1 MTFTQFL
8 LALRGRIWVFL
19 ALLVATVGAA
29 AVVTMLMPKQYQATV
44 SLLLDNRDEQ
54 SLNGT
59 LPSSRERLGY
69 MQTQMDIMNSQ
80 RVARRV
86 VDDLKLAEGEAIRAA
101 FEKSNGKG
109 SVEDWLAAG
118 LLADLKVTT
127 SQSSVVQ
134 LTYQSDDPKFAADM
148 ANAFAKAYMDITLS
162 LRVEPTKQA
171 ASWFDDQ
178 LKVLRRDFEEAQAK
192 LAAFQK
198 EKGIIATDERLDV
211 ENQRLTE
218 LSSQALVAQNMTY
231 ESASRSGLANR
242 NANPESLPEVLANPL
257 LQTLKTELLRAEA
270 KLQELSTRVGPNHP
284 QYQQQASEISALRSR
299 INSEQ
304 SRVVAGVQ
312 NQTAQNR
319 AREASLL
326 AALDQQR
333 KRVVEMREAKNQAFV
348 LARDVDTAQ
357 KAYEAAL
364 ARATVNKVDAGAR
377 QANVAIL
384 NPASEPSRPS
394 KPKVFVNLALGLA
407 IGLMLGL
414 GAVFLLELTDRRVR
428 HSDDL
433 EAEVDVPM
441 LGTIQ
446 AWHPSRLLGGPGAGT
461 KALPS
466 PAV

>member
-8 LALRGRIWVFL
+8 LALRGRLWVFL

-29 AVVTMLMPKQYQATV
+29 AVVTMLLPKQYQATV

-59 LPSSRERLGY
+59 LPSSRERLGF

-86 VDDLKLAEGEAIRAA
+86 VDDLKLAEGEAIREA
-101 FEKSNGKG
+101 FAKSNGKG

-148 ANAFAKAYMDITLS
+148 ANAFAKAYMDLTLA

-178 LKVLRRDFEEAQAK
+178 LKLLRKDFEDAQAK

-218 LSSQALVAQNMTY
+218 LSSQALAAQNMTY

-242 NANPESLPEVLANPL
+242 NANPEALPEVLANPL

-270 KLQELSTRVGPNHP
+270 KLQELSMRVGPNHP

-299 INSEQ
+299 IGSEQ
-304 SRVVAGVQ
+304 ARVVAGVQ

-333 KRVVEMREAKNQAFV
+333 KRVVEMREAKNQACV

-364 ARATVNKVDAGAR
+364 ARHLVNKVDAGAR
-377 QANVAIL
+377 QSNVTIL
-384 NPASEPSRPS
+384 NPAAEPSRPS
-394 KPKVFVNLALGLA
+394 KPKVLVNLVLGFA
-407 IGLMLGL
+407 VGTMLGL
-414 GAVFLLELTDRRVR
+414 GAVFLLELLDRRVR
-428 HSDDL
+428 SSDDL